1 MSDIVTF
8 SETIFSAKG
17 KQGVLPG
24 PDADGY
30 YTVVLGG
37 LNCYNSAGEYYVA
50 DRVIDIFRDSSV
62 FMRRVKNGAL
72 FAEVGHPRRL
82 PGMSMADFYARIIDI
97 DDKNICAHISEVSL
111 DLKFGLKNPDLKNPE
126 MIAIMGKVKPAGNQ
140 AETMKLSLENR
151 KQNTAFS
158 VRGITT
164 NHERNGRVERELT
177 RVITFDHVVEPG
189 IKPACKAFVPGLES
203 YLQTSNQEVLN
214 EQIFLETVERM
225 IHSGAVATESTREF
239 YRDLASSMKKQTK
252 TTGFKAW

>member
-8 SETIFSAKG
+8 SETIFSTKG

-30 YTVVLGG
+30 HTVVLGG

-82 PGMSMADFYARIIDI
+82 PGMTMQDFYARIIDI

-111 DLKFGLKNPDLKNPE
+111 DLKFGMKNPDLKCPE

-140 AETMKLSLENR
+140 AETMRLSLENR

-164 NHERNGRVERELT
+164 NHERNGRLERELT
-177 RVITFDHVVEPG
+177 RVVTFDHVVEPG
-189 IKPACKAFVPGLES
+189 IKPACKAYAPGLES
-203 YLQTSNQEVLN
+203 YLQTNHQEILNQDL
-214 EQIFLETVERM
+214 FRETVEHMLR
-225 IHSGAVATESTREF
+225 SGGVATESSREF
-239 YRDLASSMKKQTK
+239 YQDLAASVKSQTK